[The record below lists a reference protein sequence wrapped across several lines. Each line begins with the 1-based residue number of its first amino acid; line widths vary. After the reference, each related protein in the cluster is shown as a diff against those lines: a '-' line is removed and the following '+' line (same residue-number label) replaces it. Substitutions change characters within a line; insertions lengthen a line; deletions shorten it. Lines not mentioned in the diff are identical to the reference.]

1 MKKILFVFVFLG
13 ASTFLFASDS
23 PTFTKAEKYLKE
35 GKIEIALLFYTKEL
49 NANFDNWKAY
59 YHRGKIYFYQKEFK
73 KALSD
78 FEKAYQIYS
87 KDAGLVYS
95 LGNAYAST
103 GDTDKAI
110 KFYKKS
116 LKMDP
121 DNHNAYLNL
130 GIVYLK
136 QKKDKKNTIKNWKT
150 FLQKEPNYYQNED
163 IKKAIAYLESD
174 DFSFDSLDN
183 SNLSSSESSNNS
195 STNSKANK
203 ATSDEDKLVI
213 PDILIPDIKGEGKK
227 APVSKHKESE
237 GPKGIETE

>member
-1 MKKILFVFVFLG
+1 MKKILFFFIFFGVT
-13 ASTFLFASDS
+13 TFLTASDS
-23 PTFTKAEKYLKE
+23 QTFTKAEKYLKE

-49 NANFDNWKAY
+49 NVNFDNWKAY
-59 YHRGKIYFYQKEFK
+59 YHRGKIYFYQNQFK
-73 KALSD
+73 QALSD

-87 KDAGLVYS
+87 KDAGLVYF

-116 LKMDP
+116 LKMDS
-121 DNHNAYLNL
+121 DNNYAYLNL

-150 FLQKEPNYYQNED
+150 FLKKEPNYYQKED
-163 IKKAIAYLESD
+163 IRKAIAYLESD
-174 DFSFDSLDN
+174 DFSFDALEN
-183 SNLSSSESSNNS
+183 SNVSSTESSNNT
-195 STNSKANK
+195 STNSNTNK
-203 ATSDEDKLVI
+203 ATSDDKLVI

-227 APVSKHKESE
+227 APVSKHKGSE